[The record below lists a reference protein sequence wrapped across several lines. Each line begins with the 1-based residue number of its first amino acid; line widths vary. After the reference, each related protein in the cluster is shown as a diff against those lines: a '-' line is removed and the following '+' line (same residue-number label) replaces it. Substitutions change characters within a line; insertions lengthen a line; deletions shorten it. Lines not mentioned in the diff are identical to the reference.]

1 MTTNDVRD
9 FMAMLGIV
17 PKGNCY
23 SYRLD
28 NKKEKSIGAYPL
40 KRSGAA
46 HIPIGG
52 MDNTSYGVFPASF
65 LIHWTEQSK
74 ESEEAAKEI
83 YNTLLQAGDVQV
95 NDYHVK
101 FLQMLVPE
109 AQYVGMDDFEVH
121 EWVIEALLFYERQV

>member
-65 LIHWTEQSK
+65 F
-74 ESEEAAKEI
+74 
-83 YNTLLQAGDVQV
+83 NTLDGT
-95 NDYHVK
+95 VK
-101 FLQMLVPE
+101 RIRRGGKRDL
-109 AQYVGMDDFEVH
+109 
-121 EWVIEALLFYERQV
+121 